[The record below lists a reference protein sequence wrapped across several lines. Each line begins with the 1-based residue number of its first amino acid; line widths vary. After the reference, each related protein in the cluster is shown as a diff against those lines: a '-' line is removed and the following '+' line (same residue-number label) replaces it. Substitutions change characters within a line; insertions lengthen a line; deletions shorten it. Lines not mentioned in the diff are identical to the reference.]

1 MKNTLKENSV
11 KIRLAIVLLLPLV
24 VGCEKKEPNTEPQQG
39 RTSAQVKPGKLVIL
53 SAVVPELL
61 PTFSASELELM
72 TPGHRQM
79 VNVLREIAIQSN
91 NENSYTGSRDAR
103 RLRAML
109 AMVPE
114 NPQTPEVMLQL
125 HRNLAEVESHL
136 GHVRESIKHFH
147 NAIDIAQRQYGMTSP
162 ELLFQLGVV
171 YLRLGETENCCQRAS
186 PNSCILPI
194 QGDAIHTK
202 REGSRQA
209 RQVFLRILENVPKNS
224 ELYYRSLWLLNI
236 AAMTIGEY
244 PGGVP
249 NEYLIPGNAFEPAAD
264 FPRFP
269 NVAQEMGVNEFSSSG
284 GAIGDDFDNDGSTD
298 LIVSSWNSAEQI
310 RFLHNNQ
317 DGTFTDRTEAAGLK
331 GILGGLNLIHA
342 DYNNDGF
349 HDFLVLRGGWL
360 GQGGQHPNSL
370 LQNNGDGTFTDVTI
384 ESGLADANWPTQTA
398 TWDDFDSDGL
408 LDLFVG
414 NEMMPS
420 QLYINQGD
428 ETFVDVAK
436 SAGTTNDRFSKGA
449 VAGDFNADGR
459 PDIYV
464 SNLGDDNRLYQNNGN
479 GTFTDIAK
487 RLDVHGPQTSFPCW
501 FWDYDNDGHLDIYV
515 SAYTATIDQVAKNY
529 LGLPLDI
536 ELNRLYKSNGS
547 GGFSEVAKSVGLTLP
562 TAPMGANFG
571 DLDND
576 GFLDFYLGTG
586 NTSYT
591 DIMPNLMFRNRG
603 GAFFEDVTI
612 AGRFGHLQKGH
623 GIVFAD
629 FDQDGDQDVFEQM
642 GGAFPGD
649 RYYDALYQNPGNDN
663 HWISFRLHGRTA
675 NRNAIGARVHVVV
688 VEAGKSR
695 SIFRWVNSGGS
706 FGAKPFLQEI
716 GLGASES
723 VESVHVRWPGRK
735 DEQTLSRMM
744 MDRHYDIVQPQ
755 DPVGI

>member
-1 MKNTLKENSV
+1 MKKT
-11 KIRLAIVLLLPLV
+11 LAILFLLSLV
-24 VGCEKKEPNTEPQQG
+24 VGCEKKEQRAKPQQG
-39 RTSAQVKPGKLVIL
+39 RPSEQVKLGKLAIPP
-53 SAVVPELL
+53 AVVPDNL
-61 PTFSASELELM
+61 PTFSPSELELM

-79 VNVLREIAIQSN
+79 VNVLREIAIRASN
-91 NENSYTGSRDAR
+91 ESSYTGSRNAR

-109 AMVPE
+109 ARAE
-114 NPQTPEVMLQL
+114 RTSSTPEVMLQL
-125 HRNLAEVESHL
+125 HMNLAEVESHL
-136 GHVRESIKHFH
+136 GHERESIKQFQ

-202 REGSRQA
+202 LEGSRQA
-209 RQVFLRILENVPKNS
+209 RKVFLRILENVPKNS

-236 AAMTIGEY
+236 AAMTLGEY
-244 PGGVP
+244 PEGVP
-249 NEYLIPGNAFEPAAD
+249 QEYLIPGNAFESKVD
-264 FPRFP
+264 FPRFD
-269 NVAQEMGVNEFSSSG
+269 NIAQKMGVNEFSSSG
-284 GAIGDDFDNDGSTD
+284 GAIGDDFDNDGDID
-298 LIVSSWNSAEQI
+298 LIVSSWNEVEQV
-310 RFLHNNQ
+310 RFLRNNQ
-317 DGTFTDRTEAAGLK
+317 DGTFSDQTEAAGLK

-349 HDFLVLRGGWL
+349 VDFLVLRGGWL
-360 GQGGQHPNSL
+360 GKGGQHPNSL
-370 LQNNGDGTFTDVTI
+370 LRNNGDGTFTDVTI
-384 ESGLADANWPTQTA
+384 ESGLANANWPTQTA
-398 TWDDFDSDGL
+398 TWDDFNSDGL

-414 NEMMPS
+414 NEMEPS

-428 ETFVDVAK
+428 ETFVDMAK
-436 SAGTTNDRFSKGA
+436 SAGTTNDRFSKGT
-449 VAGDFNADGR
+449 VAGDFNADGK

-464 SNLGDDNRLYQNNGN
+464 SNLGSDNRLYQNNGD

-487 RLDVHGPQTSFPCW
+487 RLGVHGPQTSFPCW
-501 FWDYDNDGHLDIYV
+501 FWDYDNDGHLDLYV
-515 SAYTATIDQVAKNY
+515 SAYTATIDQVAKSY

-536 ELNRLYKSNGS
+536 ELNHLYKSNGR
-547 GGFSEVAKSVGLTLP
+547 GGFSEVARSVGLTLP

-586 NTSYT
+586 NTSYS

-603 GAFFEDVTI
+603 GEFFEDVTI

-642 GGAFPGD
+642 GGAYPGD
-649 RYYDALYQNPGNDN
+649 RYYDAHYQNPGNDN

-675 NRNAIGARVHVVV
+675 NRSAIGARVHVVV

-716 GLGASES
+716 GLGAAES
-723 VESVHVRWPGRK
+723 IESVHVRWPGHEH
-735 DEQTLSRMM
+735 EQTFSRMV

-755 DPVGI
+755 DPVTSQ